1 MRPPAQQFPVHAT
14 VRHQRCQCRNVCGCR
29 GTWQWHDTLPMLE
42 YFISKKI
49 RSPRRMAAGRGRRG
63 AAPQQIFMHES
74 MPFTRLPFIRWDP
87 EEPQC
92 QCRMSARRQA
102 IKGRAAALEAAEAQ
116 RRFQAETL
124 GEEAQPAEGPNQDRF
139 VQQLTGRV
147 RVLSPLLLL
156 FQMPFRA

>member
-1 MRPPAQQFPVHAT
+1 
-14 VRHQRCQCRNVCGCR
+14 
-29 GTWQWHDTLPMLE
+29 
-42 YFISKKI
+42 
-49 RSPRRMAAGRGRRG
+49 
-63 AAPQQIFMHES
+63 MHES
-74 MPFTRLPFIRWDP
+74 MPSTRLPFLVWDP

-102 IKGRAAALEAAEAQ
+102 IKRRAAALDAAEAQ

-147 RVLSPLLLL
+147 SNFMPLLLP
-156 FQMPFRA
+156 FQKPFQA